1 MDFLIELMETD
12 RINVGYIL
20 NLLRKIDFSTE
31 ETKEKGIRDVEK
43 QLERSDD
50 RTLRKKVGL
59 LQEFLQNVVPA
70 LTNEDDVEQ
79 TYYDFEM
86 MKKGEAIASFAE
98 ENQLSGEELA
108 FELSNFEFTGRYD
121 SDRMKKVLPPELK
134 FKERRGVLGKI
145 QDFFERTLE
154 KFQ

>member
-1 MDFLIELMETD
+1 M
-12 RINVGYIL
+12 
-20 NLLRKIDFSTE
+20 
-31 ETKEKGIRDVEK
+31 
-43 QLERSDD
+43 
-50 RTLRKKVGL
+50 
-59 LQEFLQNVVPA
+59 
-70 LTNEDDVEQ
+70 EQ

-86 MKKGEAIASFAE
+86 MKKGEAIASFAK

-108 FELSNFEFTGRYD
+108 FELSNYEFTGRYD
-121 SDRMKKVLPPELK
+121 NDRMKKVLPPELK